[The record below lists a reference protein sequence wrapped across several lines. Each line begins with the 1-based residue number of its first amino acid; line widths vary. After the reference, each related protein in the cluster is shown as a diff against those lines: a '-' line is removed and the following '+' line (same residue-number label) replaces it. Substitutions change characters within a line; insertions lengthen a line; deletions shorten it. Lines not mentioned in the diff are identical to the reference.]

1 MSRITTTVV
10 TLLLTTAAF
19 GQAKDDA
26 GDGKK
31 LDKQTM
37 EIKDYLPEIH
47 GTIRG
52 KYEYQT
58 ETGESR
64 FEVRN
69 ARFSVSG
76 NVHPLVAYKAEID
89 LSDEGSIKM
98 LDAYARVFPVKDLN
112 FTIGQMRVPFTID
125 AHRSPHQQY
134 FANRSFIAKQVGNVR
149 DVGLTSAYTHKG
161 DFPFIL
167 EGGLF
172 NGSGLTNQKEWHKTL
187 NYSIKAQLLPGKN
200 WNVTLSTQMIKP
212 EDVRINMYDAGIYYQ
227 NNRFHIEA
235 EYLYKMYGHNAFK
248 DVHAVNVT
256 DNQSSVMRLGSLAM
270 CKVLKDAGMNPIFQL
285 ACRDRNRI
293 ALESDL
299 LSAAMFGIDN
309 ILCLTGDHT
318 KMGDHPQAKPV
329 FDLDSVSLLHTV
341 KLLESGVDL
350 GGNQLVGEP
359 PKFSKGAVVSPCSDS
374 VDAQLAKMERKVAAG
389 ADYFQ
394 TQAVFEPEKFIK
406 FMEKAKQFGKPVQVG
421 IIIPK
426 SAGMAKFMN
435 NNVAGI
441 HVPDEMI
448 EELKADK
455 EKTKAGITGVEI
467 AARIIKECKPYCQGV
482 HIMALGWESKIPD
495 LLKLA
500 EI

>member
-1 MSRITTTVV
+1 MEEVINGILIREVETKNIMTKSSLPVGGYSVNPYVGCTHACKYCYASFMKRFTGHTEEWGTFLDVKHWPEIKNPKKYAGQRVV
-10 TLLLTTAAF
+10 IGSVTDGYNPQEEQFGNTRKLLEQLI
-19 GQAKDDA
+19 GSDA
-26 GDGKK
+26 DILICTKSDLVVRDIDLLKK
-31 LDKQTM
+31 LGRVT
-37 EIKDYLPEIH
+37 
-47 GTIRG
+47 
-52 KYEYQT
+52 
-58 ETGESR
+58 
-64 FEVRN
+64 
-69 ARFSVSG
+69 VSWSI
-76 NVHPLVAYKAEID
+76 NTL
-89 LSDEGSIKM
+89 DENFKNDMDSASSIE
-98 LDAYARVFPVKDLN
+98 
-112 FTIGQMRVPFTID
+112 
-125 AHRSPHQQY
+125 H
-134 FANRSFIAKQVGNVR
+134 
-149 DVGLTSAYTHKG
+149 
-161 DFPFIL
+161 
-167 EGGLF
+167 
-172 NGSGLTNQKEWHKTL
+172 
-187 NYSIKAQLLPGKN
+187 
-200 WNVTLSTQMIKP
+200 
-212 EDVRINMYDAGIYYQ
+212 
-227 NNRFHIEA
+227 
-235 EYLYKMYGHNAFK
+235 
-248 DVHAVNVT
+248 
-256 DNQSSVMRLGSLAM
+256 
-270 CKVLKDAGMNPIFQL
+270 
-285 ACRDRNRI
+285 RI

-299 LSAAMFGIDN
+299 LSAAMLGIDN

-350 GGNQLVGEP
+350 GGNELVGEP

-389 ADYFQ
+389 AEYFQ

-482 HIMALGWESKIPD
+482 HIMALGWESKIPE